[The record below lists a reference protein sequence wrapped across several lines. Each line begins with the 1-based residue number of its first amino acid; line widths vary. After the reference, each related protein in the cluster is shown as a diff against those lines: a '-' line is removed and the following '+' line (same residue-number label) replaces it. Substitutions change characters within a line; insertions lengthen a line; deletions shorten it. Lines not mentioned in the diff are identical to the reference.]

1 MTKIRSMYYS
11 VAAFAAIVLNAILFV
26 CANTNSCWMVYQP
39 EDDKELYEYAAY
51 SFLFSLLPLC
61 LVIIIGCAV
70 NMVIEGILMVIPFML
85 IRKFSGG
92 FHLNSSAVCFV
103 SSTALL
109 SLFIF
114 IVKFVT
120 ISAQIP
126 LFTGG
131 VVLAAIQIFLC
142 SPIDNEA
149 RKLSEKE
156 TVTFRTVARVYVIL
170 TCVKQWRFSV
180 PVGAG
185 IIITALLQLPCLFT
199 RKCSAT

>member
-1 MTKIRSMYYS
+1 MIRKASI
-11 VAAFAAIVLNAILFV
+11 AISKWLLNTGAI
-26 CANTNSCWMVYQP
+26 S

-120 ISAQIP
+120 ISAQIS

-156 TVTFRTVARVYVIL
+156 TVTFRTVARVMVIVFLAIYVIL
-170 TCVKQWRFSV
+170 TCVKQLRLSV

-199 RKCSAT
+199 RKRSAT

>member
-1 MTKIRSMYYS
+1 MIRKASI
-11 VAAFAAIVLNAILFV
+11 AISKWLLNTGAI
-26 CANTNSCWMVYQP
+26 S

-156 TVTFRTVARVYVIL
+156 TVTFRTVARVMVIVFLAVYVIL

-180 PVGAG
+180 SVGAG
-185 IIITALLQLPCLFT
+185 IIALLQLPCLFT

>member
-1 MTKIRSMYYS
+1 M
-11 VAAFAAIVLNAILFV
+11 
-26 CANTNSCWMVYQP
+26 
-39 EDDKELYEYAAY
+39 
-51 SFLFSLLPLC
+51 SFLFTSMTGGVSLTTNYA
-61 LVIIIGCAV
+61 GNAS
-70 NMVIEGILMVIPFML
+70 MGAKED
-85 IRKFSGG
+85 
-92 FHLNSSAVCFV
+92 A
-103 SSTALL
+103 ALL

-156 TVTFRTVARVYVIL
+156 TVTFRTVARVMVIVFLAVYVIL

-199 RKCSAT
+199 RKRSAT